1 MSDIKRSAIN
11 SVSYLMKKFPAVA
24 ILGARQV
31 GKTTLLH
38 QLLPGAPFFDLER
51 EVDYERIKSDPEF
64 FLSQYTETIV
74 LDEAQLCSELFPAM
88 RVSIDKRRKI
98 NGQYLLSG
106 SSSPLLTK
114 SLSESLAGR
123 VAIFELS
130 QLHLQECW
138 GYTASFYDWLIDK
151 NGENCEDI
159 KPITTWD
166 QLIQSCYYG
175 GFPDPFLQREDIKY
189 FGLWMSNYFK
199 TYIERDIRKLF
210 SGLNTDVYRRFIRML
225 ANSSGSILKASN
237 FSKSLD
243 VSEPTVKSYL
253 EIAEGTFL
261 WRTLPSFRKNLKKR
275 LVKMPKGHIRDT
287 GLLNY
292 LSNIADA
299 ESLKA
304 HPFFGSIWEVFIIEQ
319 IIRGLQ
325 SRLVD
330 FRYYYYR
337 THNQAEVDLILEGPF
352 GLIPI
357 EIKLG
362 MRIGREQIVTLEK
375 FVKEYKCPFGLIINN
390 GDKPQ
395 SLSPGIIQ
403 IPATC
408 L

>member
-1 MSDIKRSAIN
+1 MSEIKRSSAESIA
-11 SVSYLMKKFPAVA
+11 YLMKKFPAVA
-24 ILGARQV
+24 VLGARQV

-38 QLLPGAPFFDLER
+38 QLLPSAPFFDLER
-51 EVDYERIKSDPEF
+51 EADYDRIKSDPEF
-64 FLSQYTETIV
+64 FLSQYQETIV
-74 LDEAQLCSELFPAM
+74 LDEAQLCPELFPAL
-88 RVSIDKRRKI
+88 RVSIDKRRKE
-98 NGQYLLSG
+98 NGQYVFSG

-123 VAIFELS
+123 VAVFELS
-130 QLHLQECW
+130 PLHLQESW
-138 GYTASFYDWLIDK
+138 GHLSNFYDWLIIGK
-151 NGENCEDI
+151 KVGYEDL
-159 KPITTWD
+159 KVVTTWD

-175 GFPDPFLQREDIKY
+175 GFPDPFLQRNDTNY

-210 SGLNTDVYRRFIRML
+210 SGLNIEAYRRFIRML
-225 ANSSGSILKASN
+225 ASSSGSILKASN

-243 VSEPTVKSYL
+243 VSEPTVKAYL
-253 EIAEGTFL
+253 GIAEGTFL
-261 WRTLPSFRKNLKKR
+261 WRSVPSFQKNLKKR
-275 LVKMPKGHIRDT
+275 IVKMPKGYIRDA

-292 LSNIADA
+292 LLNITNIGV
-299 ESLKA
+299 LKT
-304 HPFFGSIWEVFIIEQ
+304 HPYFGIIWETFIIEQ

-325 SRLVD
+325 ARLVD
-330 FRYYYYR
+330 FRYFYYR
-337 THNQAEVDLILEGPF
+337 THNQAEVDLVLEGPF

-362 MRIGREQIVTLEK
+362 IRIDYKQINALEK
-375 FVKEYKCPFGLIINN
+375 FVKEYKCPFGFVINN

-395 SLSPGIIQ
+395 LLSPHVLQ